1 MWAVLPSQVTKDPDV
16 PATKTAAIMEEPL
29 LHCASQTPC
38 SWEAPAGW
46 PQAPG
51 WAWSVGLTLL
61 SRCPEPT
68 RGQGCPPLCSLLRK
82 HQDKPSDHRP
92 LPRRGAPAC

>member
-51 WAWSVGLTLL
+51 WAWCCGADAALEVPGAHTRAGLPSSLQPVTEA
-61 SRCPEPT
+61 P
-68 RGQGCPPLCSLLRK
+68 GQTV
-82 HQDKPSDHRP
+82 
-92 LPRRGAPAC
+92 